1 MFNVREREVHNRWIL
16 ILRVGIFL
24 GFILTL
30 LASLFTGFIVI
41 HPIVIVLN
49 VIPSMILMLVMDNF
63 EPKLPMFILLSMI
76 HNYRDSIYKF
86 QTPGV
91 VHKLEKSFENPLLAN
106 DML

>member
-24 GFILTL
+24 GFLLTL
-30 LASLFTGFIVI
+30 LAAVFTGFIVI

-49 VIPSMILMLVMDNF
+49 VIPSMILMLV
-63 EPKLPMFILLSMI
+63 MFILLSMI

>member
-1 MFNVREREVHNRWIL
+1 MLFNVREREVHNRWIL

-24 GFILTL
+24 GFILTI
-30 LASLFTGFIVI
+30 LAAIFTGFIVI

-49 VIPSMILMLVMDNF
+49 VIPSMILMLVMF
-63 EPKLPMFILLSMI
+63 VLLSMI
-76 HNYRDSIYKF
+76 HNYRDSIYKL

-91 VHKLEKSFENPLLAN
+91 VHKLDQSFENPLLAN